1 MHRLLIVDR
10 RFFRFGKNLFKQKK
24 IIPELSKKFNHKKW
38 NSIVKITNKY
48 YKSLFGKL
56 KGGSIINYIFVV
68 LFMKSKKF
76 MDNRYV
82 IIMAGGVGSRFW
94 PLSRKV
100 KPKQFLDILGTGES
114 LIQQT
119 FRRFKTTC
127 PEENI
132 YVVTSEEYKDLVIEQ
147 LKMNPDNVLAEPL
160 RRNTAPCLAYGTFR
174 ILKENPDAVI
184 AVTPADHLIEK
195 EEKFCSVIEECME
208 FVKDNDALLTL
219 GIKPD
224 KPETGY
230 GYIQADR
237 KKPVK
242 GNDNLLKVKTFTEKP
257 DINLARKF
265 IQSGDFYW
273 NSGIFIWNI
282 RSILAAFERYL
293 PDMFSA
299 FNEGKK
305 IFGTTKEKSFISG
318 TYTEC
323 RSISIDY
330 AIMEKAENVY
340 VMCTDIGWS
349 DLGTWSSLY
358 ENSKVDKNGNSIVSG
373 NVFSYDNS
381 GNIFNIS
388 SGKVAV
394 IQGLKDYIV
403 VESDDVLLIVK
414 KEEEQNIKNYIEDLK
429 KETKEKY
436 L

>member
-1 MHRLLIVDR
+1 
-10 RFFRFGKNLFKQKK
+10 
-24 IIPELSKKFNHKKW
+24 
-38 NSIVKITNKY
+38 
-48 YKSLFGKL
+48 
-56 KGGSIINYIFVV
+56 
-68 LFMKSKKF
+68 
-76 MDNRYV
+76 MDNRFV

-94 PLSRKV
+94 PLSRRE
-100 KPKQFLDILGTGES
+100 KPKQFLDILGTGET

-119 FRRFKTTC
+119 FRRFKSTC

-132 YVVTSEEYKDLVIEQ
+132 FVVTSAEHKDIVIEQ
-147 LKMNPDNVLAEPL
+147 LGIAPSNVLAEPF

-174 ILKENPDAVI
+174 ILKENPDAII
-184 AVTPADHLIEK
+184 AVTPADHLIVK
-195 EEKFCSVIEECME
+195 EEKFCKVIQECMD
-208 FVKDNDALLTL
+208 FVSKNDALLTL

-224 KPETGY
+224 RPETGY

-242 GNDNLLKVKTFTEKP
+242 GHDNLLMVKTFTEKP
-257 DINLARKF
+257 DIDLAKKF

-282 RSILAAFERYL
+282 KSILSAFEKYL
-293 PDMFSA
+293 PDMFAA
-299 FNEGKK
+299 FDEGKK
-305 IFGTTKEKSFISG
+305 LFGTRQEKSFILR

-330 AIMEKAENVY
+330 GIMEKADNVY

-358 ENSKVDKNGNSIVSG
+358 EHSAVDKKGNVIVSG
-373 NVFSYDNS
+373 NVFSYDNR

-388 SGKVAV
+388 PEKVAV

-403 VESDDVLLIVK
+403 VEADGVLLIVK
-414 KEEEQNIKNYIEDLK
+414 KEEEQNIKNYLEDVK

>member
-1 MHRLLIVDR
+1 
-10 RFFRFGKNLFKQKK
+10 
-24 IIPELSKKFNHKKW
+24 
-38 NSIVKITNKY
+38 
-48 YKSLFGKL
+48 
-56 KGGSIINYIFVV
+56 
-68 LFMKSKKF
+68 
-76 MDNRYV
+76 MDNRFV

-94 PLSRKV
+94 PLSRRE
-100 KPKQFLDILGTGES
+100 KPKQFLDIMGTGET

-119 FRRFKTTC
+119 FRRFKSIC
-127 PEENI
+127 PEKNI
-132 YVVTSEEYKDLVIEQ
+132 FIVTSAVHKNIVVEQ
-147 LKMNPDNVLAEPL
+147 LDIDPSNVLAEPF

-184 AVTPADHLIEK
+184 AVTPADHLIDK
-195 EEKFCSVIEECME
+195 EDRFCKVLQESMD
-208 FVKDNDALLTL
+208 FAGQNDALLTL

-224 KPETGY
+224 RPETGY

-237 KKPVK
+237 KKTVK
-242 GNDNLLKVKTFTEKP
+242 GYDNLHKVKTFTEKP
-257 DINLARKF
+257 DIDLAKIF

-282 RSILAAFERYL
+282 KTILSAFEKHL
-293 PDMFSA
+293 PDMFA
-299 FNEGKK
+299 VFDEGRKL
-305 IFGTTKEKSFISG
+305 FGTKQEKSFIG
-318 TYTEC
+318 KTYTEC

-330 AIMEKAENVY
+330 GIMEKADNVY

-358 ENSKVDKNGNSIVSG
+358 EHSLVDKKGNAILSG
-373 NVFSYDNS
+373 NVFSYDNR

-414 KEEEQNIKNYIEDLK
+414 KEEEQNIKNYLEDVK
-429 KETKEKY
+429 NETKDKY